1 MRLLEFFHD
10 YPPQTNPNL
19 FRPKGTWTPP
29 PHRDAALDTFLD
41 AVEHDLFNVTPAP
54 VRDNLTTRERHAL
67 KRLSRRN
74 DIVIKSAD
82 KGSGTVVM
90 DRNWY
95 IDECLR
101 QLNDSKFYKT
111 LDKDITTDIQ
121 KRVQIYVQRMH
132 RDQIIDDHTKR
143 FLLQTDPK
151 PGRFY
156 ILPKIHKQGNPGRPI
171 VSSNSHPTERISQFV
186 DYHLKLNKRGYNLSF
201 LNQEIGRVNDITR
214 SDALTNKDT
223 PDTDQP
229 TRVPLVIT
237 YNPALRPVSS
247 IIHKHFNILSSSPR
261 CANVFKATPLVAFR
275 RTNNLS
281 NLLVSAKLPNPTH
294 NTPPHG
300 SFLCGDNCL
309 TCNYI
314 TDGRTSYTFH
324 STGETRLITHHIDC
338 NSKNVIYMV
347 HCNRCHKQYIGETK
361 R

>member
-1 MRLLEFFHD
+1 M
-10 YPPQTNPNL
+10 Y
-19 FRPKGTWTPP
+19 
-29 PHRDAALDTFLD
+29 
-41 AVEHDLFNVTPAP
+41 NV
-54 VRDNLTTRERHAL
+54 VN
-67 KRLSRRN
+67 
-74 DIVIKSAD
+74 V
-82 KGSGTVVM
+82 
-90 DRNWY
+90 
-95 IDECLR
+95 
-101 QLNDSKFYKT
+101 
-111 LDKDITTDIQ
+111 
-121 KRVQIYVQRMH
+121 
-132 RDQIIDDHTKR
+132 
-143 FLLQTDPK
+143 
-151 PGRFY
+151 
-156 ILPKIHKQGNPGRPI
+156 
-171 VSSNSHPTERISQFV
+171 
-186 DYHLKLNKRGYNLSF
+186 NKRGYNLSF
-201 LNQEIGRVNDITR
+201 LNQEIGRVDDITR

-361 R
+361 RRLKDRFNEHRRTVDKQTNRSKPTTVSEHFLSNDHNASDMLLIPLELIKSNRDSVRKAREAYLNDRGQTLEPLGLNRRDETWTFSRLSSSLFMLLSPITYCYCQFSFTTMLRYIPCPCQYIELSNFKL

>member
-1 MRLLEFFHD
+1 MKTKNFSSD
-10 YPPQTNPNL
+10 
-19 FRPKGTWTPP
+19 
-29 PHRDAALDTFLD
+29 DTFTLRTN
-41 AVEHDLFNVTPAP
+41 E
-54 VRDNLTTRERHAL
+54 L
-67 KRLSRRN
+67 K
-74 DIVIKSAD
+74 
-82 KGSGTVVM
+82 T
-90 DRNWY
+90 Y
-95 IDECLR
+95 
-101 QLNDSKFYKT
+101 
-111 LDKDITTDIQ
+111 
-121 KRVQIYVQRMH
+121 
-132 RDQIIDDHTKR
+132 
-143 FLLQTDPK
+143 
-151 PGRFY
+151 
-156 ILPKIHKQGNPGRPI
+156 
-171 VSSNSHPTERISQFV
+171 
-186 DYHLKLNKRGYNLSF
+186 LNKRGYNLSF

-338 NSKNVIYMV
+338 NSKNVLYMV
-347 HCNRCHKQYIGETK
+347 HCNRCHQQYIGETK
-361 R
+361 RRLKDRSSTAEQLTNKQTVLNLLQSRNIFFLTTITLLTCYLFLSNSSNLIVTVYAKLERHISSIEVKLLNL